1 MSKCPIGVGKCSF
14 FYLYIFGAFISD
26 LLSDYIISL
35 KDINKKYDY
44 NMFKTNPVLR
54 NHKLIRLSYKFLG
67 MMIFSIIFI
76 FIQKPIKIRKE
87 SMKKLDNASNSK
99 KNPSLNKSAFKELLI
114 IGIIFSLQSLIR
126 KILSIFNF
134 KKFEFWIFNFVF
146 IIVFMKYY
154 FKINL
159 YKHKKYTLIFIF
171 VSNLILLSVSNFQNS
186 YDSIKETGKK
196 TNGFVY
202 IKELLG
208 SPFYSILIYII
219 YIIISAGSSYSRVLS
234 KKIMEHKYQSPY
246 EIIVIIGIFGFI
258 FVIISLIFTS
268 RFECDE
274 SIKSVCRLNGRL
286 DDFKTYFSNLKK
298 EYFNTKRDF
307 FIEIFLVLPLYLFLG
322 FFQFICEFLIIF
334 YLNPNY
340 IIISDCLSY
349 SIKYFLKLIYQL
361 EDIRNNH
368 IDFIEEIIALVAGCI
383 YLEIIELRFCGLNK
397 DIRANIMRRSN
408 EINMN
413 FDEDVLDLGDY
424 FIKEGSSRTNS
435 IDIEMNN
442 AKK

>member
-35 KDINKKYDY
+35 TDINKKYDY

-54 NHKLIRLSYKFLG
+54 HHKLIRLSYKFLG

-76 FIQKPIKIRKE
+76 FIQKPKKIRKE

-99 KNPSLNKSAFKELLI
+99 KSPSLNKSAFKELLI
-114 IGIIFSLQSLIR
+114 IGIIFSLQTLIR

-134 KKFEFWIFNFVF
+134 KKFEFWIFNFIF

-159 YKHKKYTLIFIF
+159 YRHKKYTLIFIF
-171 VSNLILLSVSNFQNS
+171 VSNLILLSVSNLQNT

-219 YIIISAGSSYSRVLS
+219 YIITSAGSSYSRVLS

-258 FVIISLIFTS
+258 FVIISVIFTS
-268 RFECDE
+268 CFECDE

-361 EDIRNNH
+361 EDIRINH
-368 IDFIEEIIALVAGCI
+368 IDFIEEIIALVSGCI

-424 FIKEGSSRTNS
+424 FIKEDESRTNS
-435 IDIEMNN
+435 IDIEMKS
-442 AKK
+442 AEK